1 MAKTNGQK
9 QQEAGKKASGH
20 TLPSQVANS
29 PTKRARPAPKER
41 QSPIKTASTTSSPRK
56 SPKKNKTAPTT
67 ISGELAAVDALEENS
82 AVTVGNVMSTTYFE
96 SAPTTAA
103 PVSVVNVSSPKTS
116 ITAEEKDKDAG
127 KNVAEVDDSNSSSED
142 SDTGDSLVKK
152 RTRTNKGAGKHVAAF
167 DDSDSS
173 SKDSDTGDND
183 DGDLKQ
189 IFPTPVKK
197 QSGTE
202 RLQRGRK
209 IKASSPAGRKYPYL
223 F

>member
-1 MAKTNGQK
+1 
-9 QQEAGKKASGH
+9 
-20 TLPSQVANS
+20 
-29 PTKRARPAPKER
+29 
-41 QSPIKTASTTSSPRK
+41 
-56 SPKKNKTAPTT
+56 
-67 ISGELAAVDALEENS
+67 
-82 AVTVGNVMSTTYFE
+82 MSTTYFE

-127 KNVAEVDDSNSSSED
+127 KNVAEVDDSNSSSKTSIDLHESSSIQIQRKGKDKDAGKNAAEVDDSNSSSED

-189 IFPTPVKK
+189 IFPTPEKK